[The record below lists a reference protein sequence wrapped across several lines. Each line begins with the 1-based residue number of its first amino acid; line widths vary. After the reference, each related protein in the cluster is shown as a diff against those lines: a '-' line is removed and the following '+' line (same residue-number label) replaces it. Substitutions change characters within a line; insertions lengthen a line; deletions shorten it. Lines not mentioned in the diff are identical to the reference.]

1 MLKSD
6 FDDLLLHAVDEVLST
21 LGNDLTQAIYFNLKR
36 LNITKRQIP
45 DKIEV
50 FTKTIEQI
58 VGSGAVVL
66 EICIAKRLY
75 DKIGIVFEQ
84 GESKNLELSGYV
96 KRARRRLYT
105 EFVNSMQNGLA
116 VFHLEDTDDLNS
128 FKLVAVNAT
137 ASRVMALD
145 RDGGAV
151 ENISQIPSGP
161 FRYEVPKI
169 LAEVITTGRTR
180 DAGKFCYKDDDGHE
194 RLFSAT
200 AFQLSSNCVG
210 LAFKNVVETKKS
222 PEPQKDEKQR
232 CTDTSSSQLTSEM
245 GSDHRHIDSI
255 RFQAIQPQTATHS
268 ISETG
273 STTSGSELYESIT
286 VSVDLDG
293 EKWMKFR
300 DAVIQPLTNAGVKL
314 KVYVEV
320 SGTSDDGI
328 LPETVDGA
336 IKRSLAQNDIPANI
350 RTTKKLRKH

>member
-1 MLKSD
+1 LLKSD

-21 LGNDLTQAIYFNLKR
+21 LGDDLTQTIYFNLKR

-45 DKIEV
+45 NKIEV
-50 FTKTIEQI
+50 FTKTIEQL

-84 GESKNLELSGYV
+84 SESKNLELSGYV

-105 EFVNSMQNGLA
+105 EFVNSMMTGLA

-151 ENISQIPSGP
+151 ENISQIPSEP

-210 LAFKNVVETKKS
+210 LAFKNVVETKK
-222 PEPQKDEKQR
+222 
-232 CTDTSSSQLTSEM
+232 
-245 GSDHRHIDSI
+245 DSV

-273 STTSGSELYESIT
+273 STSSGSELYESIT

-328 LPETVDGA
+328 LPETVDGT
-336 IKRSLAQNDIPANI
+336 IKRSLARNDIPANI